1 MTQKL
6 FSLSAI
12 ILLLSTSL
20 FSQTALEEYDPV
32 ENGAI
37 QVPFSVSETK
47 KVYFSISN
55 LQYQPS
61 TGTWRFTPNQF
72 DVIGQDNKNTSKEYD
87 GWIDLFS
94 WATSGYDGHY
104 PYHTA
109 CDMYGKGI
117 YLPNKRFIP
126 IPTRGKTNYAL
137 GFNNVLEIAGTNY
150 DWGFYNKIQN
160 GGDKAGIWRVL
171 SELEWCHLLYFRP
184 NADSLYSIGSI
195 IKSDSSRV
203 CGLILLPDDWNVPT
217 VRFTSQAKNYT
228 TNSYSIDEWRDMQKY
243 GAVFLP
249 AAGYRYNTK
258 VTADTQS
265 DFHPLGY
272 YWTASGGA
280 GRAYYLHF
288 ELDNVNVTDRNVCWG
303 HSVRLVQ
310 DVK

>member
-61 TGTWRFTPNQF
+61 TGTWRFSSNQF

-160 GGDKAGIWRVL
+160 GGDKAGMWRVL
-171 SELEWCHLLYFRP
+171 SEVEWWHLLYYRP

-203 CGLILLPDDWNVPT
+203 CGLILLPDGWNEPT
-217 VRFTSQAKNYT
+217 LRFISQAKNYT
-228 TNSYSIDEWRDMQKY
+228 TNSYSIDEWHDMQQH

-249 AAGYRYNTK
+249 AAGYRYNTN
-258 VTADTQS
+258 VVADTNS
-265 DFHPLGY
+265 EKIHPFGC
-272 YWTASGGA
+272 YWTGT
-280 GRAYYLHF
+280 RVYYVFFH
-288 ELDNVNVTDRNVCWG
+288 LDPVRVTDRTSCFG